1 MNVHLPGRYPNLTDP
16 QCLVKGK
23 KGVVMIEEKRSGAPF
38 LEFEAHESGVRYYC
52 RDMPAVF
59 TRAVNARVWDEDDR
73 GYIDFLSACGS
84 LNYGHNHPAMKARL
98 IDYLS
103 SDGILNSLDLHT
115 GAKRDFLRAFH
126 ETILAPRGL
135 DYRVQFTGP
144 TGTNAVEAALKL
156 ARKITGR
163 QTVVAFTNAFHG
175 MSLGALSAG
184 ARQKHHRSA
193 GVALGGIVRLPYDGY
208 HGADIAD
215 LDRYEAMVCDPS
227 GGMGPPAAFIL
238 ETVQGE
244 GGLNAARPEWLQH
257 LAGIARRLGAL
268 VIVDDVQAGC
278 GRTGSFF
285 SFEGTGLV
293 PDLICLAKSISGIGL
308 PMALLLIRPSLDQ
321 WSPGEHNGTFRG
333 NNLAFVTASVAAQ
346 LWGDQEFLDAVAGSS
361 TRVSEWKQETA
372 ASFEPGAMRARGR
385 GLMSGLAFAEP
396 QHARLVCAEAFRRGL
411 LIETSGP
418 HGEVVKLLPPLT
430 IEPGLL
436 EEGLGRLQESIKA
449 VLAPARL
456 RSAA

>member
-1 MNVHLPGRYPNLTDP
+1 
-16 QCLVKGK
+16 
-23 KGVVMIEEKRSGAPF
+23 MIEETRSDPSF
-38 LEFEAHESGVRYYC
+38 FEFEAHESGVRYYC
-52 RDMPAVF
+52 REMPAVF
-59 TRAVNARVWDEDDR
+59 TRAANARVSDEDGR
-73 GYIDFLSACGS
+73 EYIDFLSACGS
-84 LNYGHNHPAMKARL
+84 LNYGHNHPEMKARL
-98 IDYLS
+98 IEYLS
-103 SDGILNSLDLHT
+103 GDGILNSLDLHT
-115 GAKRDFLRAFH
+115 GAKRDFLRTFYA
-126 ETILAPRGL
+126 TILAPRGL

-163 QTVVAFTNAFHG
+163 QTVVAFSNAFHG
-175 MSLGALSAG
+175 MTLGALSAG
-184 ARQKHHRSA
+184 ARQRHHRSA
-193 GVALGGIVRLPYDGY
+193 GIALGGITRLPYDGY
-208 HGADIAD
+208 HGADIAE
-215 LDRYEAMVCDPS
+215 LDRYETMVNDPS
-227 GGMGPPAAFIL
+227 GGMEPPAAFIL

-244 GGLNAARPEWLQH
+244 GGLTAARPEWLQH

-293 PDLICLAKSISGIGL
+293 PDLVCLAKSISGIGL
-308 PMALLLIRPSLDQ
+308 PMALLLIKQSLDQ
-321 WSPGEHNGTFRG
+321 WAPGEHNGTFRG
-333 NNLAFVTASVAAQ
+333 NNLAFVAATVAVQ
-346 LWGDQEFLDAVAGSS
+346 LWADQEFLSTVTGSVA
-361 TRVSEWKQETA
+361 RVSAWRQEMA
-372 ASFEPGAMRARGR
+372 ASFGPDVVCARGR

-396 QHARLVCAEAFRRGL
+396 EQARLVCAEAFRRGL

-436 EEGLGRLQESIKA
+436 EEGLGRLRESIEA